1 LFEKRK
7 VQTFAHDVIKY
18 YGRPG
23 KRKRALE
30 HQPGEMPSPE
40 KVSKAEENDDGTDD
54 EDIFEDT
61 VEGLL

>member
-30 HQPGEMPSPE
+30 HQPGEMPSPD

-54 EDIFEDT
+54 
-61 VEGLL
+61 GLL